1 MKTTYETDAQ
11 EVLNKMGVKFQA
23 RFVGWGRHFETDKAN
38 RNIWN
43 VQLSRNG
50 QRISFKF
57 GQSTHDSAIQPRKE
71 PTAYELLACIT
82 KSDPDTFENFCGD
95 YGYDADAKH
104 AQKIY
109 RAVVR
114 EWQKVER
121 FFSADEIDAL
131 QEIN

>member
-1 MKTTYETDAQ
+1 METTYETDAQ

-23 RFVGWGRHFETDKAN
+23 RFVEWGRHFETDKEN

-57 GQSTHDSAIQPRKE
+57 GQSIHDSAIQPRKE

-95 YGYDADAKH
+95 FGYDADTKH

-109 RAVVR
+109 RAVIR

-121 FFSADEIDAL
+121 FFSADEIEAL